1 MKISKA
7 VRWSAIAVLGTLV
20 VLAIVAAAGSRTEP
34 LRRLVIA
41 ALAERLDSNVELRAF
56 SVDTFPRVVVRG
68 EGLTLRLRGQPG
80 NLPPLIQIDSFTVH
94 SSLMDLMRRPR
105 RFRLV
110 TLDGLVVSIPP
121 GGFKIGAPAADASA
135 GPETQITPRDRGKPG
150 QSPILIDVLTADG
163 ALLRIIPRRQG
174 KDPKEFAIHALTM
187 TTLGLAEKMPF
198 RATLTNP
205 LPKGLIETSGTFGPW
220 RKDDPGSTPLG
231 GDYSFQ
237 KADLGTIKGIGG
249 ILDSTGKFDGELDRI
264 NVKGTTTTPDFHLDT
279 AKQPVALSTSFVAV
293 VDGTDGDT
301 YLEEVHAQFLS
312 TTLTAKGAVVGTK
325 GIKGRTVDLNVRVHE
340 GRIEDLLRL
349 AVKGDKPLLV
359 GRVALQSQF
368 HLPPGEPDVIERLE
382 LNGRFGVAAATFTNR
397 KVQGKLAEMSRRA
410 RGLDED
416 ASAGNVVSNLS
427 GSFALKNTILRFST
441 LSFSL
446 PGADVRLRGSY
457 GLRSEAIE
465 FDGIVRMD
473 ATISKAVGGGGVKGL
488 LLKLVDPIFRKQGT
502 GAVIPIK
509 IRGTRDDPSFGL
521 DVGRV
526 FKSK

>member
-1 MKISKA
+1 M
-7 VRWSAIAVLGTLV
+7 AVLGTLV
-20 VLAIVAAAGSRTEP
+20 VLTIVAAAGSRTGP

-41 ALAERLDSNVELRAF
+41 SLAERLGSDVELRAF

-80 NLPPLIQIDSFTVH
+80 NVPPLIQIDSFTVH
-94 SSLMDLMRRPR
+94 SSLMDLLQRPR

-121 GGFKIGAPAADASA
+121 GGFKMGGAAAADTSSL
-135 GPETQITPRDRGKPG
+135 PESQIKPRDRGKQG
-150 QSPILIDVLTADG
+150 QSPILIDVLTANG
-163 ALLRIIPRRQG
+163 ALLRIIPRREG
-174 KDPKEFAIHALTM
+174 KDPREFAIHALTM

-220 RKDDPGSTPLG
+220 RKDNPGSTPLG

-249 ILDSTGKFDGELDRI
+249 ILDSTGKFDGLLDRI

-279 AKQPVALSTSFVAV
+279 AKQPVSLSTSFVAV

-301 YLEEVHAQFLS
+301 YLDEVHAQFLS

-325 GIKGRTVDLNVRVHE
+325 GVKGRTIDMNVRVHE

-349 AVKGDKPLLV
+349 AVKGDEPLLV
-359 GRVALQSQF
+359 GRVVLRSEF

-382 LNGRFGVAAATFTNR
+382 LKGQFDVAAATFTDR
-397 KVQGKLAEMSRRA
+397 KVQGKLADMSRRA

-416 ASAGNVVSNLS
+416 ASAGNIVSNL
-427 GSFALKNTILRFST
+427 GGTFGLKNTVLRFST

-446 PGADVRLRGSY
+446 PGAQVRLRGSY

-465 FDGIVRMD
+465 FDGTVRME
-473 ATISKAVGGGGVKGL
+473 ATISEAAGGGVKGFF
-488 LLKLVDPIFRKQGT
+488 LKMVDPVFRKQGA

-509 IRGTRDDPSFGL
+509 IRGTREQPSFGL

>member
-1 MKISKA
+1 
-7 VRWSAIAVLGTLV
+7 
-20 VLAIVAAAGSRTEP
+20 
-34 LRRLVIA
+34 
-41 ALAERLDSNVELRAF
+41 
-56 SVDTFPRVVVRG
+56 
-68 EGLTLRLRGQPG
+68 
-80 NLPPLIQIDSFTVH
+80 
-94 SSLMDLMRRPR
+94 
-105 RFRLV
+105 
-110 TLDGLVVSIPP
+110 
-121 GGFKIGAPAADASA
+121 
-135 GPETQITPRDRGKPG
+135 
-150 QSPILIDVLTADG
+150 VLTANG
-163 ALLRIIPRRQG
+163 ALLRIIPRREG
-174 KDPKEFAIHALTM
+174 KDPREFAIHALTM

-220 RKDDPGSTPLG
+220 RKDNPGSTPLG

-249 ILDSTGKFDGELDRI
+249 ILDSTGKFDGLLDRI

-279 AKQPVALSTSFVAV
+279 AKQPVSLSTSFVAV

-301 YLEEVHAQFLS
+301 YLDEVHAQFLS

-325 GIKGRTVDLNVRVHE
+325 GVKGRTIDMNVRVHE

-349 AVKGDKPLLV
+349 AVKGDEPLLV
-359 GRVALQSQF
+359 GRVVLRSEF

-382 LNGRFGVAAATFTNR
+382 LKGQFDVAAATFTDR
-397 KVQGKLAEMSRRA
+397 KVQGKLADMSRRA

-416 ASAGNVVSNLS
+416 ASAGNIVSNL
-427 GSFALKNTILRFST
+427 GGTFGLKNTVLRFST

-446 PGADVRLRGSY
+446 PGAQVRLRGSY

-465 FDGIVRMD
+465 FDGTVRME
-473 ATISKAVGGGGVKGL
+473 ATISEAAGGGVKGFF
-488 LLKLVDPIFRKQGT
+488 LKMVDPVFRKQGA

-509 IRGTRDDPSFGL
+509 IRGTREQPSFGL